1 MRRSGGISVLVTM
14 TLAASGTAYAGTSYQ
29 VGKDSQQLGPS
40 HASAGATINVTS
52 RPPGSPGSGG
62 SEASTSE
69 TLGESSSPSS
79 SGGAAASPTYT
90 GPNAEACQ
98 STPQAIPCYGVVPNP
113 AEAPRKGKAKTPP
126 VNPAVLAASAASR
139 LALLSGKV
147 EVSPSSS
154 TAGLTGVASW
164 FWLSPAPS
172 PQSLSVSAGAEQV
185 TVTSAIGGVRWDF
198 GDGESFMGG
207 PGVPY
212 RPGTPPADSVRHVY
226 ETRCLPGDRGHD
238 PNVSSSCGPNGYE
251 VHAVIE
257 WRITYRATGPIA
269 TAGALPSRST
279 EATMTYPVSEARAF
293 LTKGSQ

>member
-1 MRRSGGISVLVTM
+1 MRRRAAIAVLIAAAYAGSGP
-14 TLAASGTAYAGTSYQ
+14 AYAGTSYQ
-29 VGKDSQQLGPS
+29 IGKNSQQTGPS
-40 HASAGATINVTS
+40 EASAGATIHVTT
-52 RPPGSPGSGG
+52 RTPGSPGGAG
-62 SEASTSE
+62 SETSTSE
-69 TLGESSSPSS
+69 SLGEPSSS
-79 SGGAAASPTYT
+79 SGGGGAPSPAYT

-98 STPQAIPCYGVVPNP
+98 STPLAIPCYGVVPNP
-113 AEAPRKGKAKTPP
+113 TEPLRKGAAKAPP

-147 EVSPSSS
+147 EASPSRS
-154 TAGLTGVASW
+154 TAGLTGTASW
-164 FWLSPAPS
+164 FWLSPAPA

-185 TVTSAIGGVRWDF
+185 TVTSAIGGVHWDF
-198 GDGESFMGG
+198 GDGESVTGG

-212 RPGTPPADSVRHVY
+212 RPGSPPADSVRHVY

-257 WRITYRATGPIA
+257 WRITYQATGPIT
-269 TAGALPSRST
+269 TAGALPTRST
-279 EATMTYPVSEARAF
+279 EATVTYPVSEARAF